1 MNSALWYARATLLA
15 AATLAATAIYT
26 GCRAWW
32 IPAAVL
38 TYGAAFLIAYTGRLH
53 DDYRRQR
60 ADAVHAERAARPHA
74 PCPPPLPCCSFW
86 HHSGGQ
92 VHGPACSR
100 PPAARAGCKGVLLTD
115 REWNAFQQITDH
127 YDERN
132 AA

>member
-1 MNSALWYARATLLA
+1 MTPTLWYARAC
-15 AATLAATAIYT
+15 TLAAVTLVGTAIYT

-38 TYGAAFLIAYTGRLH
+38 TYSAAFLIAYTGRLR

-74 PCPPPLPCCSFW
+74 PVPPPPPCCSVW
-86 HHSGGQ
+86 RYSGK
-92 VHGPACSR
+92 VHGPDCTR
-100 PPAARAGCKGVLLTD
+100 PPAARAGYKGVLLTD
-115 REWNAFQQITDH
+115 REWNAFRQITDH
-127 YDERN
+127 YDDRT